1 MMKQHK
7 KPEIQIKRA
16 IKFACAIIL
25 AIAPWSFANARSP
38 KKKEL
43 RIKQSQEYIV
53 TCKMTLD
60 FTSIE
65 ECKRASIIREIAQ
78 TQYWIRLP
86 SDSAKACLD
95 AVRKRNCAT
104 QPNFEYRGI
113 KVKRN
118 KVSFI

>member
-7 KPEIQIKRA
+7 KPELRIKRT
-16 IKFACAIIL
+16 IQFASAIIL
-25 AIAPWSFANARSP
+25 AIAPWFFANARSP

-43 RIKQSQEYIV
+43 RVKQSQEYIV

-60 FTSIE
+60 FDSIE
-65 ECKRASIIREIAQ
+65 ECKRGSVIREIAQ

-86 SDSAKACLD
+86 SDSAKECLD

-104 QPNFEYRGI
+104 QPNFKYRGI
-113 KVKRN
+113 KVKGN
-118 KVSFI
+118 GVSFI